1 MFVCGLKSSPITTIF
16 GALAINHQQCNRKW
30 SSYATKTIDFNPFVH
45 VVSWVVEFPRIYWG
59 DFTKSTKWVVHHPWS
74 HIDLVEFYWVQPVGS
89 WSSRHRTSL
98 SEKPW
103 EAEKKRVFFGP
114 SEGET
119 FWFYHLVGNC
129 FGGILDRL
137 LHDFLLRWNLQC
149 RATPPPGCRFLNPWK
164 SSALKM
170 SSFTESF

>member
-119 FWFYHLVGNC
+119 FWFYHLV
-129 FGGILDRL
+129 RKHTWTL
-137 LHDFLLRWNLQC
+137 LTVETVSEEFSIGYFMIFCWDGTCSVEQ
-149 RATPPPGCRFLNPWK
+149 PPPWL
-164 SSALKM
+164 
-170 SSFTESF
+170 